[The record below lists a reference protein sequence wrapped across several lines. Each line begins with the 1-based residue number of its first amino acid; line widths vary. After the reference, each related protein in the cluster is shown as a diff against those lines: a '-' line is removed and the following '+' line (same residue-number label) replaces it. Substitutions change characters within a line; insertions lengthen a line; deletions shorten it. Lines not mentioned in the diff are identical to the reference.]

1 MMTMYYI
8 LFYELADDY
17 LEKRVP
23 LRPAHLAMAEKAREA
38 GQMVMAG
45 ALANPPGGALL
56 VFKGDGPEVAEA
68 FAKNDPYVQNG
79 LIKKWYVREWTV
91 VVGG

>member
-23 LRPAHLAMAEKAREA
+23 LRPAHLALAEKAREA
-38 GQMVMAG
+38 GEIVMAG
-45 ALANPPGGALL
+45 ALANPPDSALL
-56 VFKGDGPEVAEA
+56 VFRGDGPEVAEA
-68 FAKNDPYVQNG
+68 FAKNDPYVHNG
-79 LIKKWYVREWTV
+79 LIRKWYVREWTV

>member
-1 MMTMYYI
+1 MYYI

-45 ALANPPGGALL
+45 ALANPPDGALL

>member
-1 MMTMYYI
+1 MYYI

-23 LRPAHLAMAEKAREA
+23 LRAAHLAMAETARAA
-38 GQMVMAG
+38 GELVMAG
-45 ALANPPGGALL
+45 ALANPPDGAVL

-79 LIKKWYVREWTV
+79 LIRKWYVREWTV

>member
-45 ALANPPGGALL
+45 ALANPPDGALL

>member
-1 MMTMYYI
+1 MYYV
-8 LFYELADDY
+8 LFYELMEDY
-17 LEKRVP
+17 LEKRGEF
-23 LRPAHLAMAEKAREA
+23 RTEHLALAEKARKA

-45 ALANPPGGALL
+45 ALANPPDGALL

-68 FAKNDPYVQNG
+68 FALNDPYVHNG

>member
-1 MMTMYYI
+1 MYYV
-8 LFYELADDY
+8 LFYELMEDY
-17 LEKRVP
+17 LEKRGAF
-23 LRPAHLAMAEKAREA
+23 RTEHLALAEKARKA

-45 ALANPPGGALL
+45 ALANPPDSALL

-68 FAKNDPYVQNG
+68 FAKNDPYVNNG
-79 LIKKWYVREWTV
+79 LIRKWYVREWTV